1 MTSFS
6 GINPIIN
13 YNQSFC
19 GTGQTEDQTTK
30 VVDNLKTSE
39 FLSDIPTD
47 KVGTTSTKVARKGVK
62 YLWHKFTDYI
72 ANLFNKKSP
81 ETEQSPKYD
90 YQA

>member
-1 MTSFS
+1 MTSVL
-6 GINPIIN
+6 GITPAIN

-19 GTGQTEDQTTK
+19 GTVQQEEQTAG

-62 YLWHKFTDYI
+62 YLWNKFTDYLAKI
-72 ANLFNKKSP
+72 FNKNN
-81 ETEQSPKYD
+81 TENEQTPKYD